1 MGIEAD
7 GGSMD
12 GREHDMKKGLFSIFY
27 NMALFL
33 YKKACT
39 WGLPLFSS
47 RQVEADL
54 MQLHPGENIEWVKT
68 NYYVKKLGMILG
80 ILLIGGALGIAVRLS
95 ALGMSLLDQDGR
107 LTRGGCLDGAVEW
120 QLIADD
126 GTGRRDIRLLLF
138 PRTLTEDEAEE
149 MLLRFRRE
157 LPGNILGKNQDL
169 QHVTFPLELRD
180 SYEGYPFWVEW
191 ESSRP
196 EILDYEGNP
205 CETKAE
211 ERVTLGAEIVYA
223 QGGYSW
229 KENISI
235 TVVPPGLT
243 PEEQSYRE
251 LEEYLTILEQE
262 ERGEETYQLPSSWR
276 GRDLQ
281 WRLRVE
287 DNSLLLWAL
296 ALATS
301 VLICHLSDRDL
312 HERLEKRKKKLKQEY
327 PDVVYRL
334 VLLVG
339 AGMTIRGAFQ
349 KMAGDYERKCKKGI
363 KVRPAWD
370 EILYTCREL
379 RAGVSE
385 GAAYEHFGKRTGL
398 REYVRLSGLLA
409 QNLKKGNSMLLERLR
424 EEAEKT
430 GEERLLQ
437 GRRLGE
443 EAGTKL
449 LVPMVLM
456 LAVVM
461 VMIMVPA
468 FGIL

>member
-1 MGIEAD
+1 
-7 GGSMD
+7 MD
-12 GREHDMKKGLFSIFY
+12 RWESGVKKGLFSIFY

-33 YKKACT
+33 YKKACR
-39 WGLPLFSS
+39 WGLPFFSS

-54 MQLHPGENIEWVKT
+54 IQLHPGENIEWVRT
-68 NYYVKKLGMILG
+68 DYYVKKLGVILA
-80 ILLIGGALGIAVRLS
+80 ILLIGGALGAAVKLS

-107 LTRGGCLDGAVEW
+107 IARGGCLDGAVEW
-120 QLIADD
+120 QLVADD
-126 GTGRRDIRLLLF
+126 GSGRRDFRLLLF
-138 PRTLTEDEAEE
+138 PRTLTEEEAED
-149 MLLRFRRE
+149 MLSEFRSALSE
-157 LPGNILGKNQDL
+157 YILGENQDL
-169 QHVTFPLELRD
+169 QHITFPLNLRD

-196 EILDYEGNP
+196 EILDHEGNP
-205 CETKAE
+205 CETKTE
-211 ERVTLGAEIVYA
+211 EKVTLRAEIAYV

-229 KENISI
+229 KEDLSV
-235 TVVPPGLT
+235 TVVPLRLT
-243 PEEQSYRE
+243 PQEQSYRE
-251 LEEYLTILEQE
+251 LEEYLTLLELE
-262 ERGEETYQLPSSWR
+262 KRGEEAFQLPSSWQ
-276 GRDLQ
+276 GRELR
-281 WRLRVE
+281 WRRRVE
-287 DNSLLLWAL
+287 DNSLLLWAM
-296 ALATS
+296 ALAAS
-301 VLICHLSDRDL
+301 VLIYHLSDRDL
-312 HERLEKRKKKLKQEY
+312 HERLEKRKKLLKHEY

-349 KMAGDYERKCKKGI
+349 KMAGDYERKRKKGTG
-363 KVRPAWD
+363 VRPAWD

-379 RAGVSE
+379 RSGVSE
-385 GAAYEHFGKRTGL
+385 GAAYEHFGRRTGL
-398 REYVRLSGLLA
+398 REYVRLSALLA

-430 GEERLLQ
+430 GEERLLR
-437 GRRLGE
+437 GKRMGE